1 MATKGGVAMLMIYPC
16 RQETAH
22 FVITMRTPSLIFHT
36 QT

>member
-1 MATKGGVAMLMIYPC
+1 MATKGGMAMLMIYPC

-22 FVITMRTPSLIFHT
+22 FVITQSILSLIFHT